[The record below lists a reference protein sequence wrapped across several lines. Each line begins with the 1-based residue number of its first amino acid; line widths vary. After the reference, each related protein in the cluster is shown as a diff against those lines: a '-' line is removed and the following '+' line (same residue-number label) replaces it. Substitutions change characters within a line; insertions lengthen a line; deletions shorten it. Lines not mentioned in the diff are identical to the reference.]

1 MTQLTAAELRT
12 FPRKDLWTEEESLA
26 LYEITD
32 GFEHIGGAATPQYV
46 ETRADRVR
54 WANALRVASQSS
66 GEPPSS
72 ALAGQTA
79 RVLFQDRLTYRE

>member
-1 MTQLTAAELRT
+1 MTQLTAEELRT

-32 GFEHIGGAATPQYV
+32 GFEHIGGAATPQYI

-54 WANALRVASQSS
+54 WAHAVRFASQSS
-66 GEPPSS
+66 GDPPSS
-72 ALAGQTA
+72 ALVGQMA
-79 RVLFQDRLTYRE
+79 RVIFQDTATYGP